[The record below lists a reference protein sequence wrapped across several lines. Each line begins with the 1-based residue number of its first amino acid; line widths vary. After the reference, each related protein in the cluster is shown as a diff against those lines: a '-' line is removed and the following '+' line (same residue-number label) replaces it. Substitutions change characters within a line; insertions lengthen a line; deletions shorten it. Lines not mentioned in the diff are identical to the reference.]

1 MAFFIYLSFYK
12 IRCLNYIPINLQYYN
27 VAKISL
33 LRKFLSMNEQSRIF
47 DFMYHQQEKF
57 PKNDMLTAKI
67 NNAWE
72 PLSTNKVVDIVNK
85 LSAGLLKIGVGGNDM
100 TVENQ
105 DKVALISRNRPEWIM
120 LDLACQQIG
129 AILCPIYPT
138 TNVNELE
145 FIFNDA
151 EIKIAFVSGDDIL
164 QKVNDIKNKVPSLK
178 DTYDFDKVDG
188 VKYWKDL
195 LENVTTDDLTNLET
209 IKNNIKASHCA
220 TIIYTSGT
228 TGFPKGVMLSHRNIV
243 SNVMNGIKS
252 FPFSDNVE
260 GRSLS
265 FLPLN
270 HIFERLASYIFMC
283 SGHSIYFAESMEMI
297 GENLKEVK
305 PTVFCTVPR
314 LLEKVYEKI
323 MAKGSELTGL
333 KKQLFFWSV
342 DLANKYD
349 NLKSGGFK
357 YNLELALA
365 NKLIFS
371 KWREALGGNIS
382 YIITGGAACQ
392 VRLLRIFN
400 AARIPIYEGY
410 GPTENSPVISVNRR
424 EKGGMKFGTVGPVME
439 GQEVKLLE
447 DGEICVKGPSV
458 MMGYYKRAELTAE
471 TIKDGWLLTG
481 DIGIFEDNKFLK
493 ITDRKKELF
502 KTSGGKYVA
511 PQPIENKMKESPF
524 VEQII
529 IIGAEQKFV
538 GALIIPSMPNLKEWM
553 RTQDIAFTTNE
564 DAVHNPKVRGL
575 YKELIE
581 AFNKFF
587 NHVEQVKKFE
597 LLPNEWTIESG
608 ELTPTLKLKRK
619 VIMEKFKPAIER
631 IYQ

>member
-1 MAFFIYLSFYK
+1 M
-12 IRCLNYIPINLQYYN
+12 YY
-27 VAKISL
+27 
-33 LRKFLSMNEQSRIF
+33 
-47 DFMYHQQEKF
+47 QQEHF
-57 PKNDMLTAKI
+57 PKNDMFASKI
-67 NNAWE
+67 NNVWE
-72 PLSTNKVVDIVNK
+72 PISTTETVVLVNK
-85 LSAGLLKIGVGGNDM
+85 LSAGLLNIGVGGNDM
-100 TVENQ
+100 TVEKQ
-105 DKVALISRNRPEWIM
+105 DKIGLISRNRPEWLM

-138 TNVNELE
+138 TNVSELE

-151 EIKIAFVSGDDIL
+151 EIKIAFVSGNDIL
-164 QKVNDIKNKVPSLK
+164 QKVNDIKFKVPSLMNV
-178 DTYDFDKVDG
+178 YDFDVADG
-188 VKYWKDL
+188 VKFWKDL
-195 LENVTTDDLTNLET
+195 LNSVTDDDLQKLELVKET
-209 IKNNIKASHCA
+209 IKAHHCA

-243 SNVMNGIKS
+243 SNVENGKIS
-252 FPFSDNVE
+252 FPFSDNPQ
-260 GRSLS
+260 GRTLS

-270 HIFERLASYIFMC
+270 HIFERLASYIFMS
-283 SGHSIYFAESMEMI
+283 SGHSIYFAESMETI
-297 GENLKEVK
+297 GDNLKEVK

-323 MAKGSELTGL
+323 MAKGAELTGV
-333 KKQLFFWSV
+333 KRQLFFWAV

-349 NLKSGGFK
+349 NLKSGGLS
-357 YNLELALA
+357 YDLQLALA
-365 NKLIFS
+365 NKLIFN
-371 KWREALGGNIS
+371 KWREALGNNIS

-400 AARIPIYEGY
+400 AARIPIFEGY

-424 EKGGMKFGTVGPVME
+424 EKDGMKFGTVGPVME
-439 GQEVKLLE
+439 GQEVKLLD

-458 MMGYYKRAELTAE
+458 MIGYYKRPELTAE
-471 TIKDGWLLTG
+471 TIKNGWLLTG
-481 DIGIFEDNKFLK
+481 DIGVFEGKFLK

-529 IIGAEQKFV
+529 IIGAEEKFV
-538 GALIIPSMPNLKEWM
+538 GALIVPSMPSLKEWM
-553 RTQDIAFTTNE
+553 RTQDIPFTTNE

-581 AFNKFF
+581 SFNKFF

-619 VIMEKFKPAIER
+619 VIMEKFKPAVER
-631 IYQ
+631 IYK